1 MSYAIVFPGQGS
13 QAVGMLAALAAR
25 YPAVGETF
33 AAASAVLGYDLWALV
48 QGGPAEALN
57 TTTRTQPALLAADVA
72 VWRVWCAAG
81 GPRPA
86 VLAGHSLGEY
96 AALVAA
102 GALAFETAL
111 ELVALRAEAM
121 QAAVP
126 AGEGAMAAILGLD
139 AEEVRQVCEEAGR
152 GDVVEAA
159 NFNAPGQVVIAG
171 RSAAVARA
179 LDNAKA
185 HGAKRAIPLAVSV
198 PSHCRLMQSAA
209 DKLALRLATVAFEAP
224 EIPVI
229 HNVDVAEHRLADD
242 IRHALAL
249 QLYRPVRWSDT
260 VECMVRQGVTHLVE
274 AGPGKVLTGL
284 AKRIDRRLAAMPAN
298 DPENLAAALAAAR
311 EYA

>member
-1 MSYAIVFPGQGS
+1 M
-13 QAVGMLAALAAR
+13 
-25 YPAVGETF
+25 
-33 AAASAVLGYDLWALV
+33 
-48 QGGPAEALN
+48 
-57 TTTRTQPALLAADVA
+57 
-72 VWRVWCAAG
+72 
-81 GPRPA
+81 
-86 VLAGHSLGEY
+86 AGHSLGEY

-102 GALAFETAL
+102 GALAFETAV
-111 ELVALRAEAM
+111 ELVALRGEAM

-126 AGEGAMAAILGLD
+126 AGEGAMAAVLGLD
-139 AEEVRQVCEEAGR
+139 AQEVPRICEEASR

-171 RSAAVARA
+171 HAAAVARA
-179 LDNAKA
+179 LDIAKA
-185 HGAKRAIPLAVSV
+185 RGAKRAIPLAVGV

-229 HNVDVAEHRLADD
+229 HNVDVAAHRLPDD
-242 IRHALAL
+242 IRRALAL
-249 QLYRPVRWSDT
+249 QLCRPVRWSDT
-260 VECMVRQGVTHLVE
+260 VAYLARQGVTGLIE

-298 DPENLAAALAAAR
+298 DPENLPAALAAAR